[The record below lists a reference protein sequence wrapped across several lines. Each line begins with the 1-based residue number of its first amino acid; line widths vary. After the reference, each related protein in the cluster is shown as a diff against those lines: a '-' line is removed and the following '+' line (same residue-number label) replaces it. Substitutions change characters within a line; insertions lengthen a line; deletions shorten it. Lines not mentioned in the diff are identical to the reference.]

1 MNEQKIHELLQ
12 RYFDGAT
19 SLDEER
25 DLQRYLTGSDLPESL
40 KAYRPLFD
48 FFAEER
54 DVKPDLKI
62 QRFKDSKNQKL
73 NRGIFESWNLG
84 IITGIAA
91 SIAILF
97 MVGVPKMQRDDY
109 IYYVNGQRIYD
120 QTAALEMAEDK
131 LQLLAAS
138 MQKAQTGMAT
148 FDKLQET
155 GQSLQQFNKISDAY
169 RKIELRIKN

>member
-19 SLDEER
+19 SLEEER
-25 DLQRYLTGSDLPESL
+25 DLQRYFAESDCPESL
-40 KAYRPLFD
+40 KVYRPLFN

-54 DVKPDLKI
+54 AIEHSTSLTEHSAHKKRNIRLPLY
-62 QRFKDSKNQKL
+62 
-73 NRGIFESWNLG
+73 

-97 MVGVPKMQRDDY
+97 MVGVPKMQTDDY
-109 IYYVNGQRIYD
+109 IYLVNGQRVYD
-120 QTAALEMAEDK
+120 QTAALEMAENK
-131 LQLLAAS
+131 LQLLAVS

-155 GQSLQQFNKISDAY
+155 SQSLQQLSKISDVY
-169 RKIELRIKN
+169 KRIDFGIDN